1 LFCGRQIKAASIPNF
16 DSNKMKLLAGVLLL
30 LASWASVN
38 GQDGDVYDEA
48 FADDSWPQP
57 VSPV

>member
-1 LFCGRQIKAASIPNF
+1 LVRRQIKAASIPNL
-16 DSNKMKLLAGVLLL
+16 DSNAMKLLAGVLLL
-30 LASWASVN
+30 LMSWASVY

-48 FADDSWPQP
+48 FADDSTPVT